1 MKPISKLLLGLLLC
15 TSLVAQIN
23 AASIVEEGVVRMQKK
38 LEKLKQELVLV
49 DYDAADKLLQEIETL
64 SLSGSDTDKIKA
76 FELLK
81 TVQSILTES
90 RPVETRA
97 VWLDDQ
103 ALGKINGPEELK
115 KLVKWL
121 ADLNV
126 NLILPNV
133 YFAGESFHKSN
144 IVPQMDWY
152 RFTFGQEDP
161 LKILIEE
168 AHKYG
173 IEVHAWVMIYGLQGN
188 VEPFLDRLDWLDR
201 DKDGKYNNTAH
212 TDYFFS
218 PAHPLARD
226 HILSIIEEIAGYD
239 LDGIHLDNI
248 RYKDGFGY
256 GDYMVNLYQEL
267 FSVDPRQIPA
277 SNSKQF
283 NHFREFKAQFI
294 ASFVELVRVRLHE
307 KKPQLML
314 SAATAPQTWGKNSLG
329 QDWHNWIDNRSLH
342 FVLPMSY
349 IETPAEYAQLIASD
363 IQRIAGKTYCFPG
376 LALYAFSA
384 QTMEQEWQE
393 GQKAPITGQ
402 TLFSLLHI
410 KPEHY
415 ELLQKG
421 LFREKAVVTF
431 REPDK
436 AAILFINW
444 LKKRIETFGFEA
456 GFTDT
461 ESLIWL
467 NLLEEIADL
476 IDKAPMRRYDTRDLR
491 EENKTEQLYFETVYK
506 TMDKLLERTDK
517 LKEPTKKRLISD
529 IKQLRSF
536 ITPLE
541 YTSRPFNLVPIK
553 Y

>member
-1 MKPISKLLLGLLLC
+1 MKQNSILLLLC
-15 TSLVAQIN
+15 LLMLASLVVPVK
-23 AASIVEEGVVRMQKK
+23 AASIFEERVRMQKK
-38 LEKLKQELVLV
+38 LEKLKQELVLI
-49 DYDAADKLLQEIETL
+49 DYDKAEKMLKEIEEL
-64 SLSGSDTDKIKA
+64 SLSNDDADKIKA
-76 FELLK
+76 YELLK
-81 TVQSILTES
+81 AVQSILTES

-115 KLVKWL
+115 KLVRSL

-152 RFTFGQEDP
+152 RLAFGEEDP
-161 LKILIEE
+161 LEILIEE

-173 IEVHAWVMIYGLQGN
+173 IEVHAWVMVYGLQGN
-188 VEPFLDRLDWLDR
+188 VEPFLDRLDWLDK

-226 HILSIIEEIAGYD
+226 HILAIIDEVAAYN

-256 GDYMVNLYQEL
+256 GDYMVDLYQQF
-267 FSVDPRQIPA
+267 FSIDPRKIPA
-277 SNSKQF
+277 SNIKQI

-294 ASFVELVRVRLHE
+294 TSFVELVRTRLHE
-307 KKPQLML
+307 KNPHLML

-349 IETPAEYAQLIASD
+349 IETPEEYAQLIASD

-376 LALYAFSA
+376 QALYAFSA
-384 QTMEQEWQE
+384 QTMEKEWQE

-421 LFREKAVVTF
+421 LFREKAVATF

-436 AAILFINW
+436 AAVLLIDW
-444 LKKRIETFGFEA
+444 LKKRIETFGSRA
-456 GFTDT
+456 GFNDT
-461 ESLIWL
+461 ESIIWL
-467 NLLEEIADL
+467 NLLDKTADL
-476 IDKAPMRRYDTRDLR
+476 IVKAPMRRYDNRDLR
-491 EENKTEQLYFETVYK
+491 EENKPEQLYWETVLESIEQ
-506 TMDKLLERTDK
+506 LLELANN
-517 LKEPTKKRLISD
+517 LKETTKKRLTID
-529 IKQLRSF
+529 LLQLRSF

-541 YTSRPFNLVPIK
+541 YTSRPFTLVPIK